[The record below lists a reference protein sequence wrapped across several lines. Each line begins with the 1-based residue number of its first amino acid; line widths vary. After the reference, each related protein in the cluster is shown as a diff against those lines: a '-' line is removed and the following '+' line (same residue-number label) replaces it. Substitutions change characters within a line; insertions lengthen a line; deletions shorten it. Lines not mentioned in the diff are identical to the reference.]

1 MNIGDQRRAH
11 AVRKSCLAALLLVC
25 CVVPGPALSATPP
38 FSYMTLNDLDSL
50 AVTIEDVER
59 DLVVYGLSA
68 ERLHA
73 SVSARLRGA
82 GLNVVDYASAVA
94 APHAGLLRVRIIT
107 NRDAQGFY
115 HLSVKLELRQKIP
128 LQNTAHGFISEVVWT
143 DAQNGVMMASEV
155 EKIDALLVELLGNF
169 VTELQAQRSP
179 SGPQPFPSS
188 RAKRR

>member
-1 MNIGDQRRAH
+1 MSWLA
-11 AVRKSCLAALLLVC
+11 LAA
-25 CVVPGPALSATPP
+25 APP

-73 SVSARLRGA
+73 SVSERLRGA
-82 GLNVVDYASAVA
+82 GLNVVDYATAVA
-94 APHAGLLRVRIIT
+94 EPHAGLLRVRIIT

-128 LQNTAHGFISEVVWT
+128 LQNTAHGFVSEVVWT

-179 SGPQPFPSS
+179 STPP
-188 RAKRR
+188 